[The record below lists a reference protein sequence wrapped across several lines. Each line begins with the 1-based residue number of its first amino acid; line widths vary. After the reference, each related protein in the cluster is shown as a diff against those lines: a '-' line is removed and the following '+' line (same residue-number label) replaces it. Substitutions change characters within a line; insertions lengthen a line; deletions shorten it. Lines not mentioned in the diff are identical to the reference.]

1 MKTTTLFIYLDGC
14 QHDYISKKNTPFL
27 YELGQKGT
35 GRKVRTTAGFTQRT
49 PMLTG
54 TYPSTSGH
62 FTWYLFDP
70 SNSPFKWI
78 RPFGFSK
85 TILSYSPLIKRAIRM
100 VTKIAT
106 STYYPDPAHIPLD
119 LLPYF
124 DVSINKFR
132 LEKELS
138 HLPNIFS
145 VCDERGL
152 KYFNAMETFA
162 TVGSKPYT
170 HFFRTAEKTLK
181 ADQLCNIY
189 LTHLGDL
196 DILGHKHGPGSKE
209 VNTRLKEIDEEI
221 EHFCY
226 LLSRRYS
233 NYNILVASDH
243 GMRKI
248 TGSVPLLEQLTD
260 IELRVP
266 RDYLYFLDATLARFW
281 FKDER
286 SKERIQAIL
295 SNIHHG
301 HMLTEQEKLEKHIN
315 FKNNKYGDTLF
326 WLDSGW
332 VSCPSF
338 FQKTLRGTKGVHGY
352 LDDEQM
358 LGTFIVYSSKEEIE
372 GTERDVVE
380 LVDTFPTLLSLLGIS
395 KVPCEG
401 TSVIRRNDT

>member
-14 QHDYISKKNTPFL
+14 RHDYITKKNSPFL
-27 YELGQKGT
+27 HGLGQKGT
-35 GRKVRTTAGFTQRT
+35 RKKVRTTAGFTQRT

-62 FTWYLFDP
+62 FTWYLYDP
-70 SNSPFKWI
+70 SNSPFKWV
-78 RPFGFSK
+78 RPFGFSRK
-85 TILSYSPLIKRAIRM
+85 VFAYNPFIKRAIRM

-106 STYYPDPAHIPLD
+106 STYYPDPAHIPLN

-124 DVSINKFR
+124 DVSINKFS

-138 HLPNIFS
+138 HLPNVFS
-145 VCDERGL
+145 ACNKNGL
-152 KYFNAMETFA
+152 KYLNAMETFA

-170 HFFRTAEKTLK
+170 HFFRVAEKTLK
-181 ADQLCNIY
+181 ANQFYNVY

-196 DILGHKHGPGSKE
+196 DILGHKHGPDSNE
-209 VNTRLKEIDEEI
+209 VNIRLREIDEEI
-221 EHFCY
+221 EHFCH
-226 LLSRRYS
+226 LLSRKYS
-233 NYNILVASDH
+233 SYNILVVSDH
-243 GMRKI
+243 GIRKI

-295 SNIHHG
+295 SNIHQG
-301 HMLTEQEKLEKHIN
+301 HMLSEQEKLEKHIN
-315 FKNNKYGDTLF
+315 FKNNKYGDAFF

-332 VSCPSF
+332 VFCPSF

-372 GTERDVVE
+372 GVERDVVE

-401 TSVIRRNDT
+401 SSVIKESSS